1 MLFAGIE
8 WSADGYEIAFADEAG
23 RADPPAPIPAR
34 RFGGGELPEL
44 VAYLAGIER
53 ESGPLAIA
61 VESTNG
67 AVDGFLLAA
76 GLSVYRA
83 DPAAIA
89 ETLDSSRP
97 DSSRPDFG
105 SVAALSLARLAAQH
119 LSSLSRLAPEEGSLT
134 GRYLPPSAAF
144 APAGTELE
152 ARGRALGCV
161 KHGPRD
167 TPAVA
172 LSFDDGPHPVFT
184 NQILEILARY
194 DARATFFPIG
204 LSASGHGYV
213 LAKAGAAGHE
223 VGNHTWS
230 HPYLPDLSAAG
241 LREQIERTSDA
252 VESATGA
259 RPALARPP
267 YGSLT
272 AEVVDKWTGFD
283 ERIALWDV
291 DSADWARPG
300 ADAIAAKVLGE
311 IQPGSIVLM
320 HDSGGDRAQ
329 TVQALPSIIE
339 GCLERGYR
347 MATIPELLG
356 PGPRPS

>member
-1 MLFAGIE
+1 MLFAGIA
-8 WSADGYEIAFADEAG
+8 WSADGYEIAFADQE
-23 RADPPAPIPAR
+23 IPAR
-34 RFGGGELPEL
+34 RFGGGELPDL
-44 VAYLAGIER
+44 VTFLTGVDQ
-53 ESGPLAIA
+53 PLAVV

-76 GLSVYRA
+76 GLTVYRA
-83 DPAAIA
+83 DPPAI
-89 ETLDSSRP
+89 D
-97 DSSRPDFG
+97 DSRPDFG
-105 SVAALSLARLAAQH
+105 SIAAQSLAQLAARR
-119 LSSLSRLAPEEGSLT
+119 LSSLSELVTEEGSLT

-144 APAGTELE
+144 APAGSELE

-161 KHGPRD
+161 KHGPRNR
-167 TPAVA
+167 PHIA

-204 LSASGHGYV
+204 LSASGLGHL
-213 LAKAGAAGHE
+213 LAKAAAAGHE

-252 VESATGA
+252 ISNATGA
-259 RPALARPP
+259 RPSLARPP

-272 AEVVDKWTGFD
+272 ADVVDKWTGFE

-300 ADAIAAKVLGE
+300 ADAIASKVLGE
-311 IQPGSIVLM
+311 IKPGSIVLM
-320 HDSGGDRAQ
+320 HDSGGDRSQ

-339 GCLERGYR
+339 GCLERGYDL
-347 MATIPELLG
+347 ATVPELLA
-356 PGPRPS
+356 PRLHAE

>member
-1 MLFAGIE
+1 MLFAGIA
-8 WSADGYEIAFADEAG
+8 WSADGYEIAFADQAG
-23 RADPPAPIPAR
+23 RPETPAR
-34 RFGGGELPEL
+34 RFGGGELPDL
-44 VAYLAGIER
+44 VTFLTR
-53 ESGPLAIA
+53 VDRPLAIV

-76 GLSVYRA
+76 GLTVYRA
-83 DPAAIA
+83 DPPALA
-89 ETLDSSRP
+89 D
-97 DSSRPDFG
+97 SRPDFG
-105 SVAALSLARLAAQH
+105 SIAASSLARLAAKG
-119 LSSLSRLAPEEGSLT
+119 LSSLSELVAEEGSLT
-134 GRYLPPSAAF
+134 GRHLPPSAAF
-144 APAGTELE
+144 APVGTELE

-167 TPAVA
+167 SLAVA
-172 LSFDDGPHPVFT
+172 LSFDDGPHPVYT
-184 NQILEILARY
+184 NQILEVLARY

-204 LSASGHGYV
+204 LSTSGLGHL
-213 LAKAGAAGHE
+213 LAKAAAAGHD

-252 VESATGA
+252 ISNATGA
-259 RPALARPP
+259 RPSLVRPP

-272 AEVVDKWTGFD
+272 ADVVDKWTGFE

-300 ADAIAAKVLGE
+300 ADAIVSKVLGE

-320 HDSGGDRAQ
+320 HDSGGDRSQ
-329 TVQALPSIIE
+329 TVEALPSIIE
-339 GCLERGYR
+339 GCLERGYNL
-347 MATIPELLG
+347 ATVPELV
-356 PGPRPS
+356 PRLHSE

>member
-1 MLFAGIE
+1 MLFAGIA
-8 WSADGYEIAFADEAG
+8 WSADGYEVAFAS
-23 RADPPAPIPAR
+23 RPAASAR
-34 RFGGGELPEL
+34 RFGCGELSDL
-44 VAYLAGIER
+44 VTFLAR
-53 ESGPLAIA
+53 LDQESGPLAIA

-76 GLSVYRA
+76 GLAVYRA
-83 DPAAIA
+83 DPPALD
-89 ETLDSSRP
+89 ETSP
-97 DSSRPDFG
+97 AFG
-105 SVAALSLARLAAQH
+105 SVSALSLALLATRRLN
-119 LSSLSRLAPEEGSLT
+119 SLSKLVAEEGSLT

-144 APAGTELE
+144 APEGTELE
-152 ARGRALGCV
+152 ARGRALGCI

-167 TPAVA
+167 SHAVA

-184 NQILEILARY
+184 NEILETLARY
-194 DARATFFPIG
+194 NARATFFPIG
-204 LSASGHGYV
+204 LSASGFGHL
-213 LAKAGAAGHE
+213 LAKAAAAGHE

-230 HPYLPDLSAAG
+230 HPYLPDLSTAG

-259 RPALARPP
+259 RPSLARPP

-272 AEVVDKWTGFD
+272 GEVVDQWTGFE

-300 ADAIAAKVLGE
+300 ADAIASKVLGE

-320 HDSGGDRAQ
+320 HDSGGDRSQ
-329 TVQALPSIIE
+329 TVQALPTIIE
-339 GCLERGYR
+339 GCLERGYNL
-347 MATIPELLG
+347 ATVPELLG
-356 PGPRPS
+356 LR